1 MSSPSVVAPDQF
13 AAVSGTHLAFRS
25 LGPADGVPLVLLSRF
40 RGTMDDWD
48 PLFVDALTEAR
59 PVILFDNAGIGR
71 SGGQTP
77 STVTEMAATAAAFIA
92 TVVDTPVDVLGFSL
106 GGYIAQ
112 RLTLAHPELV
122 RRLVLAGTGPGA
134 GEGILPSKP
143 QVAPLRSAPQMDW
156 AVLRALF
163 FTQSTTG
170 LSAAREVWERTHQ
183 RPNREPEV
191 PRESYER
198 QIEAI
203 AHWSSTGGDAA
214 YGELGLLTLP
224 VLVANGHDD
233 VMIPTVNSFIM
244 SQLLPNAELAIYP
257 DSGHGFLFQYAKI
270 FARASNA
277 FLGRPKTADAAS

>member
-1 MSSPSVVAPDQF
+1 M
-13 AAVSGTHLAFRS
+13 
-25 LGPADGVPLVLLSRF
+25 
-40 RGTMDDWD
+40 
-48 PLFVDALTEAR
+48 FVDALAEAR

-77 STVTEMAATAAAFIA
+77 STVTEMAETAAAFIA

-106 GGYIAQ
+106 GGYVAQ
-112 RLTLAHPELV
+112 RLALAHPAPV

-134 GEGILPSKP
+134 GEGILPAKP
-143 QVAPLRSAPQMDW
+143 QVAPLKSAPRMDS

-163 FTQSTTG
+163 FTESTTG
-170 LSAAREVWERTHQ
+170 LNAANEAWERTHQ

-203 AHWSSTGGDAA
+203 AYWSSPRGDAA
-214 YGELGLLTLP
+214 YSELGRLTLP

-233 VMIPTVNSFIM
+233 VMIPTVNSFVM
-244 SQLLPNAELAIYP
+244 SQLLPNAELVIYP
-257 DSGHGFLFQYAKI
+257 GSGHGFLFQYAEI
-270 FARASNA
+270 FARTSNE
-277 FLGRPKTADAAS
+277 FLDRPETAEVPSAPLHAPGPGG